1 MISDWVGLA
10 LSALSIPFFIGGSVG
25 LLRFPDL
32 HARLHALS
40 KADNIGLGFVV
51 AGMLVA
57 TDSWA
62 EAVKLVLI
70 WAGVM
75 FGSATAGYLLAN
87 SESRKGVRRD

>member
-1 MISDWVGLA
+1 MNSDWIGLA

-32 HARLHALS
+32 YARLHALS

-51 AGMLVA
+51 AGMLVT

-62 EAVKLVLI
+62 GAVKLCLI
-70 WAGVM
+70 WAGVT

-87 SESRKGVRRD
+87 SESHKGVRRD

>member
-10 LSALSIPFFIGGSVG
+10 LSAMSIPFFIGGSVG